1 MLDVSLFRLFA
12 DHRSCFRK
20 SKTTCSLLLQWQ
32 QPQMNKL
39 YKLFIMV
46 AQLWLHLSE
55 VPRLPRG
62 LSRRLPRALR
72 RLISECVQTHALRI
86 AVAHQTASAPHQLA
100 PSTSSRYLR
109 RRPAVWKLRRSAEQQ
124 AMPRLHRLGLH
135 RLLLAPRPVERL
147 AMERPTIPP
156 SSPRRC

>member
-1 MLDVSLFRLFA
+1 MDAISFGSLPITALAFEKQNNMQSSIA
-12 DHRSCFRK
+12 MAATANEQAVQAVHHGSAAVAPPIGG
-20 SKTTCSLLLQWQ
+20 TTAAL
-32 QPQMNKL
+32 
-39 YKLFIMV
+39 
-46 AQLWLHLSE
+46 
-55 VPRLPRG
+55 G

-72 RLISECVQTHALRI
+72 RLISECVQTHALLI
-86 AVAHQTASAPHQLA
+86 AVAHQTAIAPHQLA
-100 PSTSSRYLR
+100 PSPSLRCRR